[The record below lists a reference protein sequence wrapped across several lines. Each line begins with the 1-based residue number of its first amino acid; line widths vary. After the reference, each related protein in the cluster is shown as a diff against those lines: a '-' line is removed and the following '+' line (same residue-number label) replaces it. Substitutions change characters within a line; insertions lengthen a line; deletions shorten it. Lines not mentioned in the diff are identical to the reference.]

1 MTVDLPTGI
10 QEAEQRGVPP
20 LEEWQ
25 AGTGWDRLG
34 LYYFDL
40 L

>member
-25 AGTGWDRLG
+25 AGTGWDCTTLI
-34 LYYFDL
+34 YCD
-40 L
+40 